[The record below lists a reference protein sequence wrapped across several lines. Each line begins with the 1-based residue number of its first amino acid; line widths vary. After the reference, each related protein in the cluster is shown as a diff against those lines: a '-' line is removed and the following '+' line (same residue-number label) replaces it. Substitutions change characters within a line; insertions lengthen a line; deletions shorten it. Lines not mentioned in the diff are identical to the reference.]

1 MTYLTV
7 AVTLLL
13 GGILALTPQLSRA
26 TVPLG
31 VSVPRAHAADPAVR
45 AGVHRFRLGV
55 AAATVAAS
63 VVAAS
68 AGALAP
74 DRDAAAVGG
83 MLAAAAPLLL
93 LVGALLA
100 LQAGRAVIARAKR
113 DGGWY
118 DGVPVR
124 VGAEVIRPDGD
135 GARTAAVPWLPF
147 AAAATVIAVGVCL
160 ELALYDRFPT
170 RIPQHVGPGGVTRW
184 ADKSVPAV
192 LGPSLVAAVVVAAMW
207 GLAWFTTR
215 APVRRLPDGAPAAAA
230 ARATAAR
237 RITLWVLGA
246 AAVLVSLQLT
256 ATGLL
261 LAAAAPA
268 GTIEAVSGI
277 GAVVIVGAIGVMV
290 AVSVRTLRRTPAP
303 GDTGPDSPTT
313 MPAGSSACCT
323 SPPAIRRSWCRNGW
337 ASATP

>member
-1 MTYLTV
+1 
-7 AVTLLL
+7 
-13 GGILALTPQLSRA
+13 
-26 TVPLG
+26 
-31 VSVPRAHAADPAVR
+31 
-45 AGVHRFRLGV
+45 
-55 AAATVAAS
+55 
-63 VVAAS
+63 
-68 AGALAP
+68 LAP

-215 APVRRLPDGAPAAAA
+215 APVRRLPDGDPAAAA

-303 GDTGPDSPTT
+303 GDTGPDSPDDDARWKLGVLYVASGD
-313 MPAGSSACCT
+313 PAVLVPKRMGIGYTVNLGNPVGLVIVAAVLGLAVT
-323 SPPAIRRSWCRNGW
+323 AALLPVLLR
-337 ASATP
+337 